1 MTTAKWKGRR
11 IDYRH
16 YEYQCSKCGYQ
27 LRYKKP
33 FYCPGC
39 GSQMVEER
47 NMTMK
52 GNWKLGA
59 EAVRENPARSAP
71 STSVGM

>member
-1 MTTAKWKGRR
+1 MNTAKWLGRR

-16 YEYQCSKCGYQ
+16 YEYKCSKCGYS

-39 GSQMVEER
+39 GSQMVEEQ
-47 NMTMK
+47 TEKSAKFSKVMK
-52 GNWKLGA
+52 G
-59 EAVRENPARSAP
+59 VRHD
-71 STSVGM
+71 